1 MWALDNE
8 FCPLSMSHRGSMES
22 RGLKPIPSHLRFT
35 SWVTGFHMLSLTFI
49 NLGCEQNLL
58 LIVTTLEV
66 SNLMEHLKNENNN
79 IYHYF
84 HFYVSL

>member
-1 MWALDNE
+1 MWALDKE
-8 FCPLSMSHRGSMES
+8 FCPPSMSHRGSMES

-49 NLGCEQNLL
+49 NLGCEQTL
-58 LIVTTLEV
+58 LIVTTLEI

-79 IYHYF
+79 IYQNF
-84 HFYVSL
+84 RFYVSL